1 MIHLD
6 EAALICDFAETYHI
20 YDYRALSA
28 RRAALYACG
37 LKADSR
43 IMQLMSETKFSVEV
57 TLLAIIADALRIL
70 VWQNTKDG
78 KRGRNK
84 PESILEMLT
93 GNKKEEEQLG
103 SFNTVEEFNAWR
115 NAMLTGG

>member
-1 MIHLD
+1 MIKRD

-20 YDYRALSA
+20 YDYRALPA

-43 IMQLMSETKFSVEV
+43 IMQIMSGAKASVEV

-84 PESILEMLT
+84 PESILEMIV
-93 GNKKEEEQLG
+93 GEEKKEEEQLG
-103 SFNTVEEFNAWR
+103 AFDTVEEFNAWR
-115 NAMLTGG
+115 TAMLGG